1 MSKLTALVPLCVLC
15 ALLAATGARGSST
28 SVSISQVYA
37 GGGNSGAAYAND
49 YVELVNHSSSPV
61 SVAGWT
67 VQYASAASTSW
78 AVTSLTGTIRA
89 GGYYLVKLASSG
101 TAGAALPAA
110 DATGTSNLAASGGKI
125 ALVRD
130 TNALTCGA
138 TAGSCAGPAFVEDFV
153 GYGGATDYE
162 GSAPASALGNA
173 NALLRASGGCADTDQ
188 SAADFSATDPSPRNS
203 SSAAASCGGGT
214 SSGGDTAAAASVALD
229 VQPVLSLAL
238 EKTSISFGSVFAG
251 DTPPAVSEHVTVVSN
266 SASGYALSVHR
277 SVFTPADLPLAIAAS
292 GTAPLVPIPTATDLL
307 LASTTAPSAPSGD
320 VVPAAIGFSSAL
332 PAVAPGH
339 YTATVTFT
347 VIGR

>member
-15 ALLAATGARGSST
+15 ALLAASAARGSST
-28 SVSISQVYA
+28 ALSISQVYA

-61 SVAGWT
+61 SVAGWS

-78 AVTSLTGTIRA
+78 AVTSLSGTIRA

-101 TAGAALPAA
+101 TAGAALPVA

-130 TNALTCGA
+130 TNALSCGA

-162 GSAPASALGNA
+162 GSSPAPALGNA
-173 NALLRASGGCADTDQ
+173 NALLRANGGCADTND
-188 SAADFSATDPSPRNS
+188 SANDFSAADPSPRNS
-203 SSAAASCGGGT
+203 SSAAASCAGGT
-214 SSGGDTAAAASVALD
+214 STGGSTSQGASIALD

-251 DTPPAVSEHVTVVSN
+251 DTPPPVSEHVTVVSN
-266 SASGYALSVHR
+266 SPTGYALSVHR
-277 SVFTPADLPLAIAAS
+277 SAFTPADLPLAIAAS
-292 GTAPLVPIPTATDLL
+292 PTASLLPIPIASDLL
-307 LASTTAPSAPSGD
+307 LASTSAASPPSGD
-320 VVPAAIGFSSAL
+320 VVPASVGFASGL